1 MHARSAPLAQFPLI
15 SRSVVLTAATL
26 PYKEASAGVAADR
39 RLSVAIAISVLIHA
53 LTLAALRGMIP
64 SVYTYTGG
72 GAGVTAALQAVLAGP
87 TIELQPEEPL
97 LPQVLINTKLLAPA
111 LINPVETTFGRT
123 QASTAPIPAGGSM
136 NADRPAPDVTMSVGT
151 IADPTQLGSNYAA
164 QLAQRFPDR
173 AAKVPVLL
181 GAPVVVYPRA
191 ALEAGIEGRFAVVV
205 TLDALGHI
213 KEAQLVV
220 DDALFGPA
228 MLDSLKTMQF
238 TPAEFDGN
246 PVPYWAIVE
255 FTFKIGRPGSTPSVA
270 SVPGRNRTPAQRQP
284 SVGR

>member
-1 MHARSAPLAQFPLI
+1 MD
-15 SRSVVLTAATL
+15 
-26 PYKEASAGVAADR
+26 AGRA
-39 RLSVAIAISVLIHA
+39 
-53 LTLAALRGMIP
+53 
-64 SVYTYTGG
+64 
-72 GAGVTAALQAVLAGP
+72 
-87 TIELQPEEPL
+87 
-97 LPQVLINTKLLAPA
+97 
-111 LINPVETTFGRT
+111 
-123 QASTAPIPAGGSM
+123 
-136 NADRPAPDVTMSVGT
+136 APDVTMSVGT
-151 IADPTQLGSNYAA
+151 IADPTQLGSDYAA

-205 TLDALGHI
+205 TLDALGRI

-255 FTFKIGRPGSTPSVA
+255 FIFKIGRPGSAPSVA
-270 SVPGRNRTPAQRQP
+270 SVPGRNRAPAPRQP

>member
-1 MHARSAPLAQFPLI
+1 MHAATAPLVQLRFVSRSA
-15 SRSVVLTAATL
+15 VLTATTL
-26 PYKEASAGVAADR
+26 PYKEAPAGAADR
-39 RLSVAIAISVLIHA
+39 RLSIAIAISLLIHA
-53 LTLAALRGMIP
+53 LTLAALRGLIP

-87 TIELQPEEPL
+87 TIELQAEEPL
-97 LPQVLINTKLLAPA
+97 LPPLPPINTKLLAPA
-111 LINPVETTFGRT
+111 LIKPVETTFGRT
-123 QASTAPIPAGGSM
+123 RTSSVPLPGGGSED
-136 NADRPAPDVTMSVGT
+136 ASKAAPDVTMSVGT
-151 IADPTQLGSNYAA
+151 LADPMQLGSGYAA

-173 AAKVPVLL
+173 AAKVPMLL

-191 ALEAGIEGRFAVVV
+191 ALEGGIEGRFAVVV

-213 KEAQLVV
+213 TEAQLVV

-246 PVPYWAIVE
+246 PVPYWAIIE
-255 FTFKIGRPGSTPSVA
+255 FIFKIGHPGTTPSVA
-270 SVPGRNRTPAQRQP
+270 STPARNRASARQP